1 MSNKK
6 VSYAKNIQSINLIT
20 NKERKGQSN
29 FYQSVVKN
37 CGTTLANRLI
47 DYIKKGGDINNLTPD
62 NVFKKSN
69 WNI

>member
-29 FYQSVVKN
+29 FYPSVIEN

-47 DYIKKGGDINNLTPD
+47 DYIKKVEI
-62 NVFKKSN
+62 
-69 WNI
+69 

>member
-29 FYQSVVKN
+29 
-37 CGTTLANRLI
+37 L
-47 DYIKKGGDINNLTPD
+47 
-62 NVFKKSN
+62 
-69 WNI
+69 

>member
-20 NKERKGQSN
+20 NKERKDSSN
-29 FYQSVVKN
+29 FYPSVIEN

-47 DYIKKGGDINNLTPD
+47 DYMKKGGDINNLTPD
-62 NVFKKSN
+62 NVFKKFN
-69 WNI
+69 H

>member
-20 NKERKGQSN
+20 NKERVAKSN
-29 FYQSVVKN
+29 FYPSVIGN

-47 DYIKKGGDINNLTPD
+47 DYMKKGGDINNLTPD
-62 NVFKKSN
+62 NVFKKF
-69 WNI
+69 

>member
-6 VSYAKNIQSINLIT
+6 ISYAKNIQNINLIT
-20 NKERKGQSN
+20 NKERVGKSN
-29 FYQSVVKN
+29 FYPSVIEN

-62 NVFKKSN
+62 KLFKRF
-69 WNI
+69 

>member
-20 NKERKGQSN
+20 NKERVGKSN
-29 FYQSVVKN
+29 FYPSVIEN

-47 DYIKKGGDINNLTPD
+47 DYMKKDGDINNLTPD
-62 NVFKKSN
+62 NVFKE
-69 WNI
+69 

>member
-6 VSYAKNIQSINLIT
+6 VSYAKNIQSINLII

-29 FYQSVVKN
+29 FYTSVIEN

-47 DYIKKGGDINNLTPD
+47 DYIKKVEIQIISHLIMRLKGSHYI
-62 NVFKKSN
+62 
-69 WNI
+69 I